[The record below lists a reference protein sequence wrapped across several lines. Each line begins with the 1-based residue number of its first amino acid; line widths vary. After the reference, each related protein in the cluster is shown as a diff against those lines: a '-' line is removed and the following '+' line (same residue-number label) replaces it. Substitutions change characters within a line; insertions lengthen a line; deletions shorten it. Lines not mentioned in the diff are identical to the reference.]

1 MGRMI
6 NGGCLK
12 TIHIDLK
19 PTMRRGGVGEW
30 REGGGSKWKILVKEK
45 LNLINIRLTFDY
57 SVVLYVRNVK
67 LLIL

>member
-1 MGRMI
+1 MI

-19 PTMRRGGVGEW
+19 PTMRRGGGEW
-30 REGGGSKWKILVKEK
+30 RGGGGGKWKILEKEK
-45 LNLINIRLTFDY
+45 LNLRNIRLIFDY
-57 SVVLYVRNVK
+57 SVVLYERSVK